1 VSDLLESP
9 EREVRHR
16 VLDFLCHLVIGQY
29 AALDIMRAQFF
40 RFLKQHKD
48 KVRHFAGIILQEG
61 TGRGCVNSLKFI
73 TEKKPCH
80 CPMVYLLY
88 NADTYF

>member
-48 KVRHFAGIILQEG
+48 KVRHFVFHFCWRRVIKCLP
-61 TGRGCVNSLKFI
+61 V
-73 TEKKPCH
+73 EKRP
-80 CPMVYLLY
+80 
-88 NADTYF
+88 N

>member
-48 KVRHFAGIILQEG
+48 KVRHFVSHFCWRRVIKCLPLKNDLTKMFGIV
-61 TGRGCVNSLKFI
+61 R
-73 TEKKPCH
+73 
-80 CPMVYLLY
+80 
-88 NADTYF
+88 